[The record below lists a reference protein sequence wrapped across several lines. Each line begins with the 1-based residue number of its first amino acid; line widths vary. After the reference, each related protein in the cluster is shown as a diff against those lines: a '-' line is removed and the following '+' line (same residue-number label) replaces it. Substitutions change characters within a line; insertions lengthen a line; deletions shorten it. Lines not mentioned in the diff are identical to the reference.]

1 MAVQEKCKRRIF
13 LVCADEAAAFPGNSS
28 GIITE
33 NHGRGSYGEV
43 IGNDDRG
50 DYGEVKTVVEGELL
64 SEVKLSDEIRMPE
77 GAGLSAVISASEKRC
92 REYAEHVSGGNV
104 PVFIVNGICEL
115 TDEEKRSSY
124 TPRRVI
130 SAYREI
136 LSSYDGDVAVVA
148 SAGYIKALICFL
160 ECRDPGQLDEI
171 DALMGCMYEVV
182 IPGRLCAVI
191 SADDERGNELY
202 RPMPSDEAP
211 TLMEYELDTLTRAGV
226 AETVI
231 ICGKNKEKLE
241 KEFAGHGRI
250 FVDGESFCGQ
260 NERYLDSE
268 WDGVFLLPS
277 SVPVFTLFSV
287 QQLMRSMGFDVTY
300 GSSVKM
306 YSDIIECANSAVCR
320 KKNSLSVISPAVN
333 SLTETDNADEKVLLG
348 DSATVGLAAAKREA
362 VMSEARC
369 IIGDSHAG
377 AVPVYKGKRGYP
389 VLIRYEYLKK
399 LRENIQ
405 NNKEKKDAQDS
416 ADGRINREG
425 VCADGKMNVAEC
437 KATVTEGFR
446 TYGSEAKSRD
456 MDASG
461 FRLGEIIASIAKS
474 DDVVEVPVPDPAVVL
489 STGTR
494 SGCEKAKDH
503 LFSLRTPGLAYC
515 RELLQWMNLPKYK
528 LRHSEKVAFYAREMA
543 EEFNSRGRDTYSL
556 LLDENIT
563 AAGGMLHDIAKGYP
577 RHAAVGAAMLRSL
590 NMPRV
595 AEIVENHQNLAERY
609 FHSTSPVLIVYLADK
624 MFCGDE
630 CVGIEERF
638 RRKRDKHK
646 GDEKAMKKLAYK
658 EKQALRAKEVYE
670 NSILGWPVG

>member
-1 MAVQEKCKRRIF
+1 MSVHEKCKRRIF
-13 LVCADEAAAFPGNSS
+13 LICADEEAAFTGVPSGNKIVNDES
-28 GIITE
+28 GD
-33 NHGRGSYGEV
+33 HS
-43 IGNDDRG
+43 
-50 DYGEVKTVVEGELL
+50 EVKTSGEI
-64 SEVKLSDEIRMPE
+64 SMTE
-77 GAGLSAVISASEKRC
+77 GAGLSAVVSASEERC
-92 REYAEHVSGGNV
+92 RKYAEQISGGNV
-104 PVFIVNGICEL
+104 PVFVVDGICEL

-124 TPRRVI
+124 TPRKVI

-136 LSSYDGDVAVVA
+136 LSSYDGDIAVVA

-160 ECRDPGQLDEI
+160 ECREPEKQDEI
-171 DALMGCMYEVV
+171 DVLPGCIYEVT

-211 TLMEYELDTLTRAGV
+211 MLMEYALDTFTRVGV
-226 AETVI
+226 AKTVI
-231 ICGKNKEKLE
+231 VCGQNKEKLE
-241 KEFAGHGRI
+241 KELAGPGRI
-250 FVDGESFCGQ
+250 FVTGDGLCGK
-260 NERYLDSE
+260 NDLDLDSE

-287 QQLMRSMGFDVTY
+287 QQLMCSMGFEVPY
-300 GSSVKM
+300 GSSVKAT
-306 YSDIIECANSAVCR
+306 DEPG
-320 KKNSLSVISPAVN
+320 ISEIRRV
-333 SLTETDNADEKVLLG
+333 
-348 DSATVGLAAAKREA
+348 
-362 VMSEARC
+362 
-369 IIGDSHAG
+369 IGDSHVG
-377 AVPVYKGKRGYP
+377 VVPVYKGKRGYP
-389 VLIRYEYLKK
+389 VLVRYEYLK
-399 LRENIQ
+399 RVTDDIQ
-405 NNKEKKDAQDS
+405 KNAEKKDNQES
-416 ADGRINREG
+416 AERKDYQGN
-425 VCADGKMNVAEC
+425 A
-437 KATVTEGFR
+437 EGFR
-446 TYGSEAKSRD
+446 TNGFEAKSRG
-456 MDASG
+456 MDVSSV
-461 FRLGEIIASIAKS
+461 RLGEIIASIAKS
-474 DDVVEVPVPDPAVVL
+474 DDVVEVSVPDPAVVL
-489 STGTR
+489 STKTR
-494 SGCEKAKDH
+494 SGCEKARDH

-515 RELLQWMNLPKYK
+515 RELLQWINLPKHK

-577 RHAAVGAAMLRSL
+577 KHAAVGAAMLRSL
-590 NMPRV
+590 NMARV

-609 FHSTSPVLIVYLADK
+609 FRSTSPVLIVYLADK